1 MNNLAVL
8 YQREHRNQDAEK
20 LYATVIDIQRRVNG
34 PTHPETL
41 NALNNLAVLYSVE
54 GKYSEAA
61 PIYENVLEQWRKQL
75 GPEHPR
81 TLAVMSNRIVG
92 GQPEL
97 QYPMLLVGMCGTGP
111 AAPTYA

>member
-1 MNNLAVL
+1 MITIQRRVFGHEHPFTVGTMNNLAVL
-8 YQREHRNQDAEK
+8 YQREHRNQDAEE
-20 LYATVIDIQRRVNG
+20 LYATVIDTQRRVNG

-75 GPEHPR
+75 RAGTSADAGPSCR
-81 TLAVMSNRIVG
+81 TSRV
-92 GQPEL
+92 
-97 QYPMLLVGMCGTGP
+97 
-111 AAPTYA
+111 